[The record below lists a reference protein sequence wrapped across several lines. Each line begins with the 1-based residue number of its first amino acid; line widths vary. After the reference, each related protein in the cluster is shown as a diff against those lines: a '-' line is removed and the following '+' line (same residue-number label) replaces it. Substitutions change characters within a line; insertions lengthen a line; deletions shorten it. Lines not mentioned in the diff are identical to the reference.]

1 MPLVVVGALAAG
13 VATTAFAVSATTIAM
28 VGLGATV
35 VGKITKSKEL
45 SQLGA
50 GLSLG
55 AGISSVMTSAF
66 GAGAATGTSAAA
78 GTAEAGTAALEN
90 TISSADLAGID
101 AAAGGIGGS
110 TPGALSVSTSWD
122 APATAI
128 EAAGS
133 TGGLPASVTNSSGL
147 LGSSTSAP
155 AASLS
160 ATSPTQ
166 APVTDVT
173 AAPAAQSSAT
183 GAVTPPAG
191 TDTNS
196 IAQWWAKQPESV
208 KSKILQMGGSAVGG
222 LFDGWSAEQKLALQ
236 REAQNLEA
244 QKYNTAMANGSA
256 QPKIAFQAYKPQATG
271 LLGSTKG

>member
-13 VATTAFAVSATTIAM
+13 VATTAFAVSATTVAM

-35 VGKITKSKEL
+35 IGKVTKSKEL

-55 AGISSVMTSAF
+55 AGISSVASSVF
-66 GAGAATGTSAAA
+66 GTTAAAGTSAAA
-78 GTAEAGTAALEN
+78 GTAEAGAGALEN

-101 AAAGGIGGS
+101 AAAGGVGGS
-110 TPGALSVSTSWD
+110 TPGALSISTSWD

-128 EAAGS
+128 EAAGN

-147 LGSSTSAP
+147 LGSSSAPAGSLAATPQAPVQNVAAAPGAP
-155 AASLS
+155 AASS
-160 ATSPTQ
+160 AGAI
-166 APVTDVT
+166 AP
-173 AAPAAQSSAT
+173 
-183 GAVTPPAG
+183 PPG

-196 IAQWWAKQPESV
+196 ISQWWAKQPDGV
-208 KSKILQMGGSAVGG
+208 KAKILQMGGSAVGG
-222 LFDGWSAEQKLALQ
+222 LFDGWSAEQKQALE
-236 REAQNLEA
+236 RERLNLEQ

-256 QPKIAFQAYKPQATG
+256 QPQIAFQAYKPQATG